1 MNNNIQ
7 IRVNTKGAEL
17 ASIIANGREYLWQGN
32 SCFWGRRAPILFPI
46 VGKLANN
53 TLRIDGKVYTM
64 SQHGF
69 ARDTEFVQSQFS
81 ALYNPLTGLQ
91 LLLSDEPLFLQMLKD
106 GPIAN
111 YLYDFSLKVR
121 YAVFGNTLDVDW
133 EVKNCGDNDMYF
145 QIGAH
150 PAFMLPD
157 YNPDSVIHGYLRCY
171 DHEGQSVLPISSSHL
186 EGGLRVITE
195 SIEVENNKGLIPITN
210 SIFANDAILLDGGN
224 INSVGLIDLQGKEIL
239 RVNCPQAEVFGLW
252 APNKPGCPF
261 VCIEPWCGVADR
273 KGFNGDISEKDCI
286 HSLAPNEIFEFSYSI
301 TIND

>member
-1 MNNNIQ
+1 MNNNLRIQ
-7 IRVNTKGAEL
+7 VFTQGAEL
-17 ASIIANGREYLWQGN
+17 TSIVANGKEYLWQGDPLY
-32 SCFWGRRAPILFPI
+32 WGRRAPILFPI

-53 TLRIDGKVYTM
+53 ILRFDGKAYTM

-69 ARDTEFVQSQFS
+69 ARDTEFVPLQLSTT
-81 ALYNPLTGLQ
+81 YNPLTGFQ
-91 LLLSDEPLFLQMLKD
+91 LIPSNEPLFLQMVKD

-111 YLYDFSLKVR
+111 YPYDFNLKVR

-133 EVKNCGDNDMYF
+133 EVENNGESPMYF

-171 DHEGQSVLPISSSHL
+171 NNKGQMVLPISSSHL
-186 EGGLRVITE
+186 EDGLRVVTE
-195 SIEVENNKGLIPITN
+195 SREVENKKGLLPITN
-210 SIFANDAILLDGGN
+210 STFANDAILLDGGN
-224 INSVGLIDLQGKEIL
+224 ISSVGLIDLQEKEIL
-239 RVNCPQAEVFGLW
+239 RVSCPQAGVFGLW

-286 HSLAPNEIFEFSYSI
+286 YSLAPTESFEFSYSI